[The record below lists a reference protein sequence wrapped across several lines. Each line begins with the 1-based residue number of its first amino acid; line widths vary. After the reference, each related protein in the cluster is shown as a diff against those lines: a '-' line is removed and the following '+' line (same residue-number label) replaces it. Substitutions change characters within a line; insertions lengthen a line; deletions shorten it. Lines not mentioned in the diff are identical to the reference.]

1 MRVSGRLLRYAR
13 HMPCSSPPPAD
24 LDLALVRTFIVVAGQ
39 LHFGRAA
46 DVLHVS
52 PSSLSRQ
59 ITRLEQQVGT
69 RLLDRTP
76 QGTRLTEA
84 GRAFLPLAA
93 EALRLAGQAAA
104 SARASAQPN
113 AITIGFIMN
122 LMITPAVRAL
132 RDQHPEADVRTQYL
146 PAGDVPAALLEHRVD
161 AAVARLPFR
170 TDGLDVTIL
179 YDEPRILAV
188 PRDHRLAGKESVT
201 LDDIADEPLP
211 RSLDPEWNAFWRV
224 DPRPDGQ
231 PAPDGPLIATAEDKI
246 ELIATGQAVAI
257 LPAAVPLA
265 SMRPDLVTMP
275 IKGIDPSH
283 VAMATRTGDRSRLV
297 TAFGKYARSHLAGPG
312 ATVTTP
318 SPVSE
323 HGFW

>member
-1 MRVSGRLLRYAR
+1 
-13 HMPCSSPPPAD
+13 MPGSSPPPAD
-24 LDLALVRTFIVVAGQ
+24 LDLALVRAFTVVAGQ

-46 DVLHVS
+46 DALHVS

-59 ITRLEQQVGT
+59 IARLERQVGT

-93 EALRLAGQAAA
+93 EALRLAGQATS

-113 AITIGFIMN
+113 AITVGFIVN
-122 LMITPAVRAL
+122 LMVTPAVRAL
-132 RDQHPEADVRTQYL
+132 RDKHPDADVRTRYL
-146 PAGDVPAALLEHRVD
+146 PPGDVPAALLEHRVD

-179 YDEPRILAV
+179 YDEPRVLAV

-201 LDDIADEPLP
+201 LDDIADEVLP
-211 RSLDPEWNAFWRV
+211 QSLDPEWNAFWRV
-224 DPRPDGQ
+224 DPRPGGQ
-231 PAPDGPLIATAEDKI
+231 PAPDGPLIATVEDKI

-257 LPAAVPLA
+257 LPATAPLA
-265 SMRPDLVTMP
+265 SMRPDLVTVP
-275 IKGIDPSH
+275 IEGIEPSH
-283 VAMATRTGDRSRLV
+283 TVLATRAGDRSHLV
-297 TAFGKYARSHLAGPG
+297 MAFDKYARFHLAGPER
-312 ATVTTP
+312 A
-318 SPVSE
+318 
-323 HGFW
+323 